1 MPCRLRQPWPCSP
14 ECDGIGLQNQII
26 FCFGGSQVRCFCAL
40 IAYRLVLVAVIM
52 PVFSD
57 RFGASRNDGMM
68 LERALDGDPAPAY
81 CFGLST
87 NQLFYVRRP
96 LRCLDEAGQKS
107 LNPPAWLLIPSP
119 HRSAVRAAQARS
131 RSPVGSRNGFG
142 TATGRRAHR
151 QKVRREITRGIT
163 T

>member
-1 MPCRLRQPWPCSP
+1 
-14 ECDGIGLQNQII
+14 
-26 FCFGGSQVRCFCAL
+26 
-40 IAYRLVLVAVIM
+40 M

-68 LERALDGDPAPAY
+68 LERAMDGDPAPAY

-119 HRSAVRAAQARS
+119 TVAPFARLRPDLEVRSVVETGSGPQLAAVRIDKKS
-131 RSPVGSRNGFG
+131 GE
-142 TATGRRAHR
+142 
-151 QKVRREITRGIT
+151 K
-163 T
+163 

>member
-14 ECDGIGLQNQII
+14 EWDGIGLQNQII

-57 RFGASRNDGMM
+57 RFGGSRNDGMM
-68 LERALDGDPAPAY
+68 LERAMDGDPAPAY

-107 LNPPAWLLIPSP
+107 LNPPAWLLIPSSTVAP
-119 HRSAVRAAQARS
+119 FARLRPDLEVRSVVETGSGPQLAAVRIDKKS
-131 RSPVGSRNGFG
+131 GE
-142 TATGRRAHR
+142 
-151 QKVRREITRGIT
+151 K
-163 T
+163 